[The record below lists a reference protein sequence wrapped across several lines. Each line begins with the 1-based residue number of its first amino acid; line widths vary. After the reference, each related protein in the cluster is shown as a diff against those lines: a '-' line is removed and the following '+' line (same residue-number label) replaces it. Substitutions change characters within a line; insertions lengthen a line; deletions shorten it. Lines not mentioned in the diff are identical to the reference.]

1 MKFTKMHGCGNDYVY
16 VNLFE
21 EKLDDPARVSIYV
34 SDRHFGIGSDGLI
47 TIGPS
52 DKADFRMRIY
62 NADGSEAEMC
72 GNGIRCVAKYVYD
85 HKLTDKTEISVE
97 TGAGIKYLT
106 LYVEENK
113 VSQVRVDMGEPILT
127 PGDIPV
133 VKADGSAYGDD
144 YRVIDEPIS
153 AGNREWHM
161 TCVSMGNPHAV
172 VFVDDVAGF
181 ELEKYGPLFENHK
194 MFPKRTNTEFV
205 EILSRNEAKMRVWER
220 GSAETW
226 ACGTGTCATVMACIL
241 NKKTDNK
248 VLVHLRVTYIKVDD
262 TRLALACMS
271 AAYFDYPAEK
281 IKTIGITGTK
291 GKTTTTYMVKS
302 ILESA
307 GIKTGLIGTI
317 ESICG
322 DRRIPSANTT
332 PESYRVQEL
341 FKEMVDEGL
350 DAVVMEVSSQA
361 LMLHR
366 VSGFTFD
373 IGVFTNLEPDHIGE
387 HEHKDFA
394 DYMHCKSLLFRQCR
408 LGIFNGD
415 DEHLEGIMNG
425 HTCQVETYGYKSTNN
440 LVAENVELKKEHG
453 ALGIKY
459 HVSGLL
465 DFDVEVNVPGKFSVY
480 NSLTAIAI
488 CHHFNVDKK
497 AIGEAL
503 HHVSVKGRI
512 EIVPVTKR
520 YTLMIDYAHNAMA
533 LESLLTTLKE
543 YEPGRLVCL
552 FGCGGNR
559 AKSRRYEMGEVSS
572 RLADLTVVT
581 SDNPRDEE
589 PMDIINDILQG
600 VHKADGEY
608 VTIPDRKEAIRYC
621 MENAKDGDIIVLAGK
636 GHEDYQ
642 EIKGVKH
649 HMDERELIA
658 DIIKENPDIRL

>member
-1 MKFTKMHGCGNDYVY
+1 MKLSK
-16 VNLFE
+16 LL
-21 EKLDDPARVSIYV
+21 EKLEYTVLA
-34 SDRHFGIGSDGLI
+34 
-47 TIGPS
+47 
-52 DKADFRMRIY
+52 
-62 NADGSEAEMC
+62 
-72 GNGIRCVAKYVYD
+72 GNTDMEISTLVYD
-85 HKLTDKTEISVE
+85 SRKVQKDSVFVCISGSVRDAHEFIPDVVKNGAAAVIVE
-97 TGAGIKYLT
+97 KD
-106 LYVEENK
+106 V
-113 VSQVRVDMGEPILT
+113 
-127 PGDIPV
+127 IPV
-133 VKADGSAYGDD
+133 DG
-144 YRVIDEPIS
+144 
-153 AGNREWHM
+153 
-161 TCVSMGNPHAV
+161 
-172 VFVDDVAGF
+172 
-181 ELEKYGPLFENHK
+181 
-194 MFPKRTNTEFV
+194 
-205 EILSRNEAKMRVWER
+205 
-220 GSAETW
+220 
-226 ACGTGTCATVMACIL
+226 
-241 NKKTDNK
+241 
-248 VLVHLRVTYIKVDD
+248 VTYIKVED
-262 TRLALACMS
+262 TRLALAYMS
-271 AAYFDYPAEK
+271 AAYFDYPAKK

-322 DRRIPSANTT
+322 DKHTPAANTT
-332 PESYRVQEL
+332 PESYMVQKL
-341 FKEMVDEGL
+341 FAEMADEGM

-361 LMLHR
+361 LKLHR

-387 HEHKDFA
+387 NEHKDFEE
-394 DYMHCKSLLFRQCR
+394 YMHCKSLLFRQCR

-415 DEHLEGIMNG
+415 DEHLEGIMKG
-425 HTCQVETYGYKSTNN
+425 HTCEVETFGYKSINN

-453 ALGIKY
+453 ALGVKY

-488 CHHFNVDKK
+488 CHHFNVAKE
-497 AIGEAL
+497 AIKEAL
-503 HHVSVKGRI
+503 CHVSVKGRI

-520 YTLMIDYAHNAMA
+520 YTIMIDYAHNAMA

-581 SDNPRDEE
+581 SDNPRNEE
-589 PMDIINDILQG
+589 PMDIINDILVG
-600 VHKADGEY
+600 VSKADGRY

-621 MENAKDGDIIVLAGK
+621 MENAQAGDIIVLAGK

-642 EIKGVKH
+642 EICGVKH
-649 HMDERELIA
+649 HMDEREIIA
-658 DIIKENPDIRL
+658 DIIKENPDLKL